1 MCEHKQV
8 MKLAWVCFL
17 IRDIKIEMKPSP
29 RIYQGLNLTVNA
41 SILTTSCYRAAD
53 PVHSRSSPI
62 LHRELDSQLHFVPS
76 WLVLIIIPRLAARQT
91 GHSLLQNIFTS
102 LPFSFLGP
110 QLYFL
115 DEVLFVFG
123 MSVTSLGSDLLTLEM
138 SII

>member
-17 IRDIKIEMKPSP
+17 IRDIKTEMKPSP

-41 SILTTSCYRAAD
+41 SILTTNCHRTAD
-53 PVHSRSSPI
+53 PVQSRSPI
-62 LHRELDSQLHFVPS
+62 LHRELDSHLRCLPT
-76 WLVLIIIPRLAARQT
+76 WLVLIIILRLAARQT